1 MKSMKRRSTLERQM
15 LTYFGLLAAASLLIT
30 IEFIWAIQTA
40 MSQAHVF
47 AGTPASSS
55 SQWDVVTTA
64 LATLRNKA
72 LLMFVVQGVVTLI
85 VFVMFIRRITVPLQE
100 MVEHSRLISG
110 GDLGRTIE
118 IRRQDEIG
126 LLGETIN
133 GLTSDIQ
140 ELVTYGL
147 SMETSVRNPLQNL
160 RNRIGSDT
168 VSREELDEIE
178 RKLTSFHEVLGGF
191 KLFPPPLQEPP
202 VEEKR

>member
-1 MKSMKRRSTLERQM
+1 MRRRSTLERQM
-15 LTYFGLLAAASLLIT
+15 LAYFGLLAAASLLIT
-30 IEFIWAIQTA
+30 IEFIWAIQAA
-40 MSQAHVF
+40 MSQAHSLE
-47 AGTPASSS
+47 GASASPG

-72 LLMFVVQGVVTLI
+72 LLMFVVQATVTLI

-118 IRRQDEIG
+118 IRRRDEIG

-140 ELVTYGL
+140 ELVTFGL
-147 SMETSVRNPLQNL
+147 SMESSVRLPLKDL
-160 RNRIGSDT
+160 RSRIGNDT
-168 VSREELDEIE
+168 AARKQLDEIE
-178 RKLTSFHEVLGGF
+178 SKLTSFRDILGRF
-191 KLFPPPLQEPP
+191 KLFPAPLPGIHTEEPQ
-202 VEEKR
+202 